1 VLCEGVTGSP
11 ISRIELLMI
20 RQRELFFEC
29 HDFLRIQ
36 MKPSFRILTLI
47 LALLIA
53 GREVLASG
61 NFIRLS
67 ERASVSQMGDTSRD
81 YWMLENEAEEEIDGN
96 DEYSH
101 SLSKSFCDLIKSLY
115 HLVIDSSNF
124 RALGYRYPGIT
135 IEFYIYVLNLRL

>member
-20 RQRELFFEC
+20 RQRELFYEF

-81 YWMLENEAEEEIDGN
+81 YWMLENETEEEIDGN

-101 SLSKSFCDLIKSLY
+101 SLSKSFCDLKSLY
-115 HLVIDSSNF
+115 HLVLDLSNF
-124 RALGYRYPGIT
+124 RASGYRYPGIT